1 MTLVRSTLFFVFFAV
16 VSLSLSILFLPLLA
30 GPASWSAWV
39 GRTWSRAVFFGLR
52 VIAGL
57 DYEVRGAIPPPGRL
71 VAIKHM
77 SMWDTMAIH
86 TLLGNPAIVLKRQL
100 LFVPFYG
107 WYLFRA
113 GMIPISREG
122 GAQALRRMTEMARQR
137 FAEGRSIVIFPEGTR
152 KKAHAPP
159 DYKPGVAALYG
170 QLDVPCVPVALN
182 SGLFWTGPVGFV
194 KKRGRVVVEFLEPI
208 PPGLQRRAFM
218 QLLETRIETAT
229 TALVAE
235 GEALLGHRNT
245 A

>member
-1 MTLVRSTLFFVFFAV
+1 MTFLRSALFFVYFAI
-16 VSLSLSILFLPLLA
+16 VSLSFSILFLPLLI
-30 GPASWSAWV
+30 GPPGWSAWV
-39 GRTWSRAVFFGLR
+39 GRIWSQAVFLGLR

-57 DYEVRGAIPPPGRL
+57 GYDVRGAIPAPGRL
-71 VAIKHM
+71 VALKHM

-122 GAQALRRMTEMARQR
+122 GAQALRRMTELARQR

-182 SGLFWTGPVGFV
+182 SGLFWTGPVGFI
-194 KKRGRVVVEFLEPI
+194 KKPGRVVVEFLEPI
-208 PPGLQRRAFM
+208 PPGLKRRDFM
-218 QLLETRIETAT
+218 QVLETRIEGATA
-229 TALVAE
+229 ALVAE
-235 GEALLGHRNT
+235 GEALLGRRNS